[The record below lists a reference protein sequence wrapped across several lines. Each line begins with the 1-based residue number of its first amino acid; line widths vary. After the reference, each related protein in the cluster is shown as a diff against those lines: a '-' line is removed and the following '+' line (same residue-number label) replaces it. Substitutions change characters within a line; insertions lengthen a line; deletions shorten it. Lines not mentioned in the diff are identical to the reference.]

1 MSRMLLV
8 AALLLSVFSVH
19 AQTAEAPVLK
29 AGDSWTFRT
38 TTERAPSVFDKHDE
52 DSTIDRVSAT
62 TIFLET
68 KPTGSPLV
76 PTEMLFGTDW
86 SRSRDIGGKQTA
98 VSRPFEFPLVIGKTW
113 DLSFTEA
120 NPNPK
125 YSIETY
131 EIHSTVVGWEYVE
144 VPAGKFRA
152 LKVETEG
159 TWSGMTAAISSGS
172 ATTTSTAGG
181 ATAMAQAVQVKPHQA
196 SGRIYKVYW
205 YVPGVKRPVKS
216 VEESYT
222 TKGMRYSR
230 YTTELVSDK
239 VGS

>member
-1 MSRMLLV
+1 MLL
-8 AALLLSVFSVH
+8 AAVLLLSAFSVH

-29 AGDSWTFRT
+29 AGDSWTYRT

-76 PTEMLFGTDW
+76 PTEVLFGADW
-86 SRSRDIGGKQTA
+86 SRSRDINGKQMPT
-98 VSRPFEFPLVIGKTW
+98 SRPFAFPLAVGKKW

-125 YSIETY
+125 YSTETY
-131 EIHSTVVGWEYVE
+131 ETHYTVVGWEDIE

-152 LKVETEG
+152 LKVEAEG
-159 TWSGMTAAISSGS
+159 TWSGMTAAISAGT
-172 ATTTSTAGG
+172 AMTTSTTGG
-181 ATAMAQAVQVKPHQA
+181 ATATAQAVQVKPHEA
-196 SGRIYKVYW
+196 SGRLYRAYW
-205 YVPGVKRPVKS
+205 FVPGVKRAVKS